1 MATDAREA
9 RFRPHG
15 VWHRA
20 GPVAMVY
27 NRSVS
32 TRRTITEVLEAARSR
47 LERMEPAEAQA
58 ALQHGALL
66 VDIRPAEQRA
76 RHGEVPGAHQVERN
90 VLEWRLDPESGAP
103 DPELAQLDAQV
114 IVLCQE
120 GYQSSL
126 AAAAL
131 QELGFARATDVAG
144 GFEAWE
150 AAGLPVVRGA

>member
-1 MATDAREA
+1 
-9 RFRPHG
+9 
-15 VWHRA
+15 
-20 GPVAMVY
+20 MVY

-32 TRRTITEVLEAARSR
+32 ARRTIGDVLEAARAR
-47 LERMEPAEAQA
+47 LERLEPAEAQA
-58 ALQHGALL
+58 AMQRGALL
-66 VDIRPAEQRA
+66 VDIRPVEQRTS
-76 RHGEVPGAHQVERN
+76 HGEVPGAHRVDRN
-90 VLEWRLDPESGAP
+90 VLEWRLDPDSGTP

-114 IVLCQE
+114 IVLCQQ

-144 GFEAWE
+144 GFEAWD